1 MNNNP
6 YGSKTHLGGIDFETV
21 RQFIQCDINL
31 RNGVNIGDGILLTQS
46 ERDFLSKRGMDPY
59 NIDNISE
66 YTRLRSLALFDIE
79 QRKKTVEEVVPETKR
94 KEMTSIGEYSVVND
108 RLNNKWLLHGLVGEP
123 ILDVFTPISYGRYI
137 NRHAKV
143 MDILTASEYKLLISG
158 DPLAFDSET
167 MKKYFSIIR
176 KLIKSGI
183 YDDSEDVNENIPD
196 KNTEETEPT
205 KTETNEDSLSP
216 GIFDFITNDSPCIY
230 NDSPCI
236 YAVKEK
242 VQNDTPFGEIEEDE
256 YVFKAYDKNGN
267 EISDYPLLPQSPIID
282 QFESDGFVIT
292 ADGRHFPI
300 KNER

>member
-1 MNNNP
+1 MNNNNP
-6 YGSKTHLGGIDFETV
+6 WGSKTHLGGIDFETV

-31 RNGVNIGDGILLTQS
+31 RNGVNIGNDLLLTQS
-46 ERDFLSKRGMDPY
+46 ERDFLSRRGMDPH

-79 QRKKTVEEVVPETKR
+79 QRKKPVEEVVPEIKR
-94 KEMTSIGEYSVVND
+94 KEMKTIGEYSIVND
-108 RLNNKWLLHGLVGEP
+108 RLNNKWLLHGLIGEP
-123 ILDVFTPISYGRYI
+123 ILDVFTPVSYERYV

-196 KNTEETEPT
+196 ENTEETEPV
-205 KTETNEDSLSP
+205 KTETDGDAFLKD
-216 GIFDFITNDSPCIY
+216 IFDSIEKNDVS
-230 NDSPCI
+230 I

-242 VQNDTPFGEIEEDE
+242 VQENTPFGKIEVDK

-267 EISDYPLLPQSPIID
+267 EIDDYPLLPLLPIIKYD
-282 QFESDGFVIT
+282 ENEGVVFT
-292 ADGRHFPI
+292 ADGRMFPI
-300 KNER
+300 KK

>member
-21 RQFIQCDINL
+21 RQFVQCDVNL
-31 RNGVNIGDGILLTQS
+31 RNGVNIGNDTFLTQS
-46 ERDFLSKRGMDPY
+46 ERDFLSKRGMDPH

-66 YTRLRSLALFDIE
+66 YVRLRSLALFDIE
-79 QRKKTVEEVVPETKR
+79 QRKKPVKEVVPEIKR

-108 RLNNKWLLHGLVGEP
+108 RLNNKWLLHGLIGEP
-123 ILDVFTPISYGRYI
+123 ILGVYTPISYGKYV

-143 MDILTASEYKLLISG
+143 MDILTASEYRLLVSG
-158 DPLAFDSET
+158 DPLEFDSET

-196 KNTEETEPT
+196 ENTEETEPV
-205 KTETNEDSLSP
+205 KTETNGDAFLKGVLDS
-216 GIFDFITNDSPCIY
+216 IINDKA
-230 NDSPCI
+230 CI

-242 VQNDTPFGEIEEDE
+242 VQDDTPFGKIKMDK
-256 YVFKAYDKNGN
+256 YVLKAYDENGN
-267 EISDYPLLPQSPIID
+267 EIPDYPFLPQSPIVRYDEEEGI
-282 QFESDGFVIT
+282 VIT
-292 ADGRHFPI
+292 ADCRRFHI
-300 KNER
+300 KK

>member
-1 MNNNP
+1 MNNNNP

-31 RNGVNIGDGILLTQS
+31 RNGVNIGNDLLLTQS
-46 ERDFLSKRGMDPY
+46 ERDFLRKRGMDPH

-79 QRKKTVEEVVPETKR
+79 QRKKPVEEVVPEIKR
-94 KEMTSIGEYSVVND
+94 KEIKTIGEYSVVND
-108 RLNNKWLLHGLVGEP
+108 CLNNKWLLHGLIGEP
-123 ILDVFTPISYGRYI
+123 ILDVFTPISYGRYV

-196 KNTEETEPT
+196 ENTEETEPA
-205 KTETNEDSLSP
+205 KTETDEGSLP
-216 GIFDFITNDSPCIY
+216 EGINIFDSIFMMNDPR
-230 NDSPCI
+230 PCI

-242 VQNDTPFGEIEEDE
+242 VQDDTPFGKIEMDK
-256 YVFKAYDKNGN
+256 YVFKAYDENGN
-267 EISDYPLLPQSPIID
+267 EIPDYPFLPQSPIINKYED
-282 QFESDGFVIT
+282 EGFVVT
-292 ADGRHFPI
+292 ADCRQFPI
-300 KNER
+300 KK

>member
-21 RQFIQCDINL
+21 RQFIQCDVNL
-31 RNGVNIGDGILLTQS
+31 RNGVNIGNDLLLTQS
-46 ERDFLSKRGMDPY
+46 EREFLRKRGMDPH

-66 YTRLRSLALFDIE
+66 YTRLRSLALYDIE
-79 QRKKTVEEVVPETKR
+79 QRKKPVGEVVPEIKR
-94 KEMTSIGEYSVVND
+94 KEMKNIGEYSVVND

-123 ILDVFTPISYGRYI
+123 ILDVFTPISYGRYV

-143 MDILTASEYKLLISG
+143 MDILTVSEYKLLISG

-176 KLIKSGI
+176 KLMKSGI

-196 KNTEETEPT
+196 TDTEEMEPA
-205 KTETNEDSLSP
+205 KTETDADSLP
-216 GIFDFITNDSPCIY
+216 EGINIFDSLFMLNDPL
-230 NDSPCI
+230 PRI

-242 VQNDTPFGEIEEDE
+242 VQDDTPFGKIEVEK
-256 YVFKAYDKNGN
+256 YVFEAYDTNGN
-267 EISDYPLLPQSPIID
+267 EIPDYPFLPQSPIINQYED
-282 QFESDGFVIT
+282 EGFVIT
-292 ADGRHFPI
+292 ADGRQFPI
-300 KNER
+300 KK